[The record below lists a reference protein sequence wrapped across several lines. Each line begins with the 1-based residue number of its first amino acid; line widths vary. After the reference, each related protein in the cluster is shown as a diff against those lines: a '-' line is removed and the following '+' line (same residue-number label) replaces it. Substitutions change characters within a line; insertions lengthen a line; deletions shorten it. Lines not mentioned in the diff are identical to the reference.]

1 MFDPNFAAQ
10 TLTAALVAELSIV
23 MPIAQHISIADL
35 QRELPCYTSAAR
47 SVSFS
52 SDDVDLY
59 TDAVLSFWAQAPSG
73 ANGMPTWVRAAKIA
87 FAMTPN
93 SASCERVFSMLSV
106 MWGEQQLNSLA
117 DAIQA
122 SLMLRYNGN
131 RREKESVSR

>member
-59 TDAVLSFWAQAPSG
+59 TDAVLSFCLGPSTQWCKQDANVG
-73 ANGMPTWVRAAKIA
+73 ASGKDSICDEP
-87 FAMTPN
+87 
-93 SASCERVFSMLSV
+93 
-106 MWGEQQLNSLA
+106 QLCL
-117 DAIQA
+117 
-122 SLMLRYNGN
+122 L
-131 RREKESVSR
+131 